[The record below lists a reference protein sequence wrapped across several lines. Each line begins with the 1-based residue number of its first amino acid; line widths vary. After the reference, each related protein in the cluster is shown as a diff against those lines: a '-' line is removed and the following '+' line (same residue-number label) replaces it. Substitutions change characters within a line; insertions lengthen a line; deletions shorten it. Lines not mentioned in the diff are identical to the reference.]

1 MDAPLRP
8 KSNSSLDTEYVM
20 SARTRPESQNAS
32 SDPEQ
37 RLRDLGLTLPA
48 PAAPVAAYV
57 PVRRAGSLLF
67 VSGQIPMRDGR
78 LIAQGRVPADVSVEL
93 AQECARQCTLNAL
106 AAVKAATGS
115 LDAISQVVRVGCFVC
130 CEPGFHAQPTVAN
143 AASQLLEQVFGDAG
157 RHARAAVGS
166 IDLPLGAPVEIEF
179 LFEVA

>member
-1 MDAPLRP
+1 MTT
-8 KSNSSLDTEYVM
+8 SH
-20 SARTRPESQNAS
+20 AR
-32 SDPEQ
+32 DPEH
-37 RLRDLGLTLPA
+37 RLRELGLALPA

-57 PVRRAGSLLF
+57 PTKRVGSLVY
-67 VSGQIPMRDGR
+67 VSGQIPMREGR
-78 LIAQGRVPADVSVEL
+78 LIAQGCVPTDVSVEV

-106 AAVKAATGS
+106 AAVKAAVGS
-115 LDAISQVVRVGCFVC
+115 LAAVKQVVRVGCFVC

-143 AASQLLEQVFGDAG
+143 ACSQLLEQVFGEAG